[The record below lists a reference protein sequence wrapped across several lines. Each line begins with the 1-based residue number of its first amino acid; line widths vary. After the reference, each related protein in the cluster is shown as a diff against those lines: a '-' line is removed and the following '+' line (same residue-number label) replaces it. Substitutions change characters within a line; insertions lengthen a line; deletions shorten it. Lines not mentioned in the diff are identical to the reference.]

1 MSVSLIA
8 EEELFMDGSWFC
20 NSKGRWIVMKE
31 TDGVEVDLMSV
42 MKTEESQ
49 VRIISEDEFCTD
61 EEVANEDT
69 SEDEDTNLLF
79 FNCLIC

>member
-1 MSVSLIA
+1 
-8 EEELFMDGSWFC
+8 MDGSWFC

-31 TDGVEVDLMSV
+31 TDGVEVVLMSV

-61 EEVANEDT
+61 EEVANEAVVMRKAVRV
-69 SEDEDTNLLF
+69 
-79 FNCLIC
+79 LIVRKTLRITKKTKSMHKM